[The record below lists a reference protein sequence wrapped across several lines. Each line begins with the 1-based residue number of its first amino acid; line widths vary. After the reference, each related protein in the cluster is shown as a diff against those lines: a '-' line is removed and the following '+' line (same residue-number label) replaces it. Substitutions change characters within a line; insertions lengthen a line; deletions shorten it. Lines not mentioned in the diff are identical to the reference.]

1 MDAQS
6 AYLPFGSTKDRDTGE
21 AGEKFQS
28 GFYWNRNEYLPVG
41 SIAGIGDLGVGE
53 VGEVGEVGKS
63 GSREPGSRGVLTSRV
78 RWG

>member
-28 GFYWNRNEYLPVG
+28 GVYWNRNEYLPVG
-41 SIAGIGDLGVGE
+41 SITGIGDRG
-53 VGEVGEVGKS
+53 VGKS
-63 GSREPGSRGVLTSRV
+63 GKSGKSGSQEVGSRGVGES
-78 RWG
+78 